1 MDRRTTVKSIL
12 ALSAISFTSFSVF
25 KWFDLHKKPDLN
37 YLNSKKSLI
46 EELSEMIIPST
57 DTPGAK
63 DAKVADFILLTVTNC
78 FDVKEQNGFISGL
91 KSLEKYSV
99 EKFDFKF
106 EECST
111 ENREK
116 ILTHFQ
122 DIGIYDYQI
131 LNKVRKKILG
141 SPFFLQLKWLTVYGY
156 CTSKPGATKGLA
168 YDYIPGN
175 YEACLPLQPNQK
187 SWATK

>member
-12 ALSAISFTSFSVF
+12 AVSAISFTSFSVF

-37 YLNSKKSLI
+37 YLNSKKILI
-46 EELSEMIIPST
+46 EELTEMIIPTT

-63 DAKVADFILLTVTNC
+63 EAKVADFILLTVANC
-78 FDVKEQNGFISGL
+78 LDVKEQNGFISGL

-99 EKFDFKF
+99 EKFNVDFIG
-106 EECST
+106 CST

-122 DIGIYDYQI
+122 SMDIYDYSI
-131 LNKVRKKILG
+131 LNKVRRKILG
-141 SPFFLQLKWLTVYGY
+141 SPFFVQLKWLTVYGY

-175 YEACLPLQPNQK
+175 YAACFPLQPNQK